1 MEERRL
7 SYQRLAEVTDEKL
20 TEAKIYAEELYVNCD
35 KLTIDEIR
43 VLAGQVFSIIDEW
56 QTYYN
61 RFNTIIN
68 KDKDNNIVEKILK
81 ENKAL
86 SSALVEIIERY
97 SRQVRYTKDLAESI
111 NKVLNLIDD
120 NASALEFSVRAKK
133 SKGVNSPSYIK
144 ELDTQELVSKY
155 IKAGYKLT
163 TEIAS
168 EYQDKFGIT
177 YNGLR
182 NRLIQAGVW
191 KANRQ

>member
-20 TEAKIYAEELYVNCD
+20 TEAKSYAEELYVHCD
-35 KLTIDEIR
+35 RLTIDEIR

-68 KDKDNNIVEKILK
+68 KDKDNDIVEKILK
-81 ENKAL
+81 ENKVL

-97 SRQVRYTKDLAESI
+97 SRQVGYTKDLAESI

-168 EYQDKFGIT
+168 EYQEKFGIT

>member
-35 KLTIDEIR
+35 RLTIDEIR
-43 VLAGQVFSIIDEW
+43 ALAGQVFSIIDEW

-68 KDKDNNIVEKILK
+68 KDKDNDIVEKILK
-81 ENKAL
+81 ENKVL

-97 SRQVRYTKDLAESI
+97 SRQVGYTKDLAESI

-168 EYQDKFGIT
+168 EYQEKFGIT

-191 KANRQ
+191 KANKQ

>member
-43 VLAGQVFSIIDEW
+43 ALAGQVFSIIDEW

-68 KDKDNNIVEKILK
+68 KDKDNDIVEKILK

-97 SRQVRYTKDLAESI
+97 SRQVGYTKDLAESI

-168 EYQDKFGIT
+168 EYQEKFGIT

>member
-68 KDKDNNIVEKILK
+68 KDKDNDIVEKILK

-86 SSALVEIIERY
+86 SSALLEIIERY
-97 SRQVRYTKDLAESI
+97 SRQVGYTKDLAESI

-168 EYQDKFGIT
+168 EYQEKFGIT